1 MRCDACLSSSNK
13 QSQTKARRARPCIV
27 SVYKYTRRPAIR
39 NAGAKAIN
47 LCAATGQ
54 RACEWLLGC
63 LRCVALQRTLTDGEE
78 SKMEAYA
85 AGAKFDCL
93 LFGEDRTIMHGL
105 LLSCSFCL
113 FACCAC
119 HSSSDRKKKN
129 ASGLARADMDDTL
142 YPLSLGIN
150 LACRKNIQGKSL
162 LSSSKPSF
170 CMRCSELIQRATGQ
184 YIIAEYMLN
193 KLRIEESQVPR
204 MCLDLYREYGTTMA
218 GLKVS
223 ELLGFGGAS
232 VLFRVVWIVVIVCS
246 CRVLAPARC
255 YRFWGT
261 VSTTTTST
269 PACTGRCRTRR

>member
-1 MRCDACLSSSNK
+1 
-13 QSQTKARRARPCIV
+13 
-27 SVYKYTRRPAIR
+27 
-39 NAGAKAIN
+39 
-47 LCAATGQ
+47 
-54 RACEWLLGC
+54 
-63 LRCVALQRTLTDGEE
+63 
-78 SKMEAYA
+78 
-85 AGAKFDCL
+85 
-93 LFGEDRTIMHGL
+93 
-105 LLSCSFCL
+105 
-113 FACCAC
+113 
-119 HSSSDRKKKN
+119 
-129 ASGLARADMDDTL
+129 MDDTL

-170 CMRCSELIQRATGQ
+170 CMRCIELIQRATGQ
-184 YIIAEYMLN
+184 YTAEYMLN